1 MFIRVLPCFVNV
13 TNRFF
18 KFMDPYLWSSLY
30 NETMGEKSRISH
42 KLGMVNMKSPDI
54 IKVMVAKKLP
64 VNMERL
70 YYFHGCWQPDS
81 LGVCQLSIAAR
92 LINRNLFI
100 LGFRQ

>member
-30 NETMGEKSRISH
+30 NETMGKKSRIGH

-54 IKVMVAKKLP
+54 IKVMVAKNCQSIWKDFIIFTG
-64 VNMERL
+64 V
-70 YYFHGCWQPDS
+70 DS
-81 LGVCQLSIAAR
+81 QIR
-92 LINRNLFI
+92 
-100 LGFRQ
+100 

>member
-18 KFMDPYLWSSLY
+18 KFMDLYLWSSLY

-54 IKVMVAKKLP
+54 IKVMVAKNCRSIWKDFIIFTG
-64 VNMERL
+64 V
-70 YYFHGCWQPDS
+70 DS
-81 LGVCQLSIAAR
+81 QIR
-92 LINRNLFI
+92 
-100 LGFRQ
+100 

>member
-30 NETMGEKSRISH
+30 NETWGKKSRISH

-54 IKVMVAKKLP
+54 IKVMVAK
-64 VNMERL
+64 N
-70 YYFHGCWQPDS
+70 CW
-81 LGVCQLSIAAR
+81 SI
-92 LINRNLFI
+92 
-100 LGFRQ
+100 

>member
-18 KFMDPYLWSSLY
+18 KFMDLYLWSSLY

-54 IKVMVAKKLP
+54 IKVMVAKNCQSIWKDFIIFTG
-64 VNMERL
+64 V
-70 YYFHGCWQPDS
+70 DS
-81 LGVCQLSIAAR
+81 QIR
-92 LINRNLFI
+92 
-100 LGFRQ
+100 

>member
-30 NETMGEKSRISH
+30 NETMEEKSRISH

-54 IKVMVAKKLP
+54 IKVMVAKNCRSIWKDFIIFTG
-64 VNMERL
+64 V
-70 YYFHGCWQPDS
+70 DS
-81 LGVCQLSIAAR
+81 QIR
-92 LINRNLFI
+92 
-100 LGFRQ
+100 

>member
-30 NETMGEKSRISH
+30 NETMGKKSRISH

-54 IKVMVAKKLP
+54 IKVMVAKNCQWIWKDFIIFTG
-64 VNMERL
+64 V
-70 YYFHGCWQPDS
+70 DS
-81 LGVCQLSIAAR
+81 QIR
-92 LINRNLFI
+92 
-100 LGFRQ
+100 

>member
-30 NETMGEKSRISH
+30 NETMGKKSRISH

-54 IKVMVAKKLP
+54 IKVMVAKNCQSIWKDFIISTG
-64 VNMERL
+64 V
-70 YYFHGCWQPDS
+70 DS
-81 LGVCQLSIAAR
+81 QIR
-92 LINRNLFI
+92 
-100 LGFRQ
+100 

>member
-30 NETMGEKSRISH
+30 NETMGKKSRISH

-54 IKVMVAKKLP
+54 IKVMVAKNCRSIWKDFIIFTG
-64 VNMERL
+64 V
-70 YYFHGCWQPDS
+70 DS
-81 LGVCQLSIAAR
+81 QIR
-92 LINRNLFI
+92 
-100 LGFRQ
+100 